1 MKTYLGWIG
10 CSLALLLA
18 AGCGKGTDAGAT
30 AAAKPAAPV
39 QVRKAEARDL
49 TRRTM
54 YTGSVE
60 PVRVARM
67 ASPAEGP
74 IVECAVREGDRVAK
88 DQRLVRVG
96 RRHMAESGLEAA
108 REELKRQEADFKRV
122 EQLVT
127 SGSLP
132 GEQLEMGR
140 SALKRAEAQ
149 VAAAETGAGD
159 YDVRAPWDGVV
170 SKVWISEGNYVA
182 PRAPLVE
189 VYDPASLRVRFSV
202 PEQDVRLL
210 KTGVAVNVTL
220 DAWPKQSFSGT
231 VERIYP
237 QLEPATR
244 TLTVEAGMEAD
255 VPLLSGLFARVEAPM
270 ETAAGAVVIP
280 NGALL
285 ALPNGAAVVFIA
297 QDEKAVRRPVKTGL
311 EAGGWVQILEGVA
324 PGEEVIVRGQ
334 ENLKDG
340 AGIKVMGRK
349 KEMAKP

>member
-1 MKTYLGWIG
+1 MKTHLGWIG
-10 CSLALLLA
+10 CSLAILLA
-18 AGCGKGTDAGAT
+18 AGCGKGRDADAT

-39 QVRKAEARDL
+39 QVKKAEARDL
-49 TRRTM
+49 TRRAI

-96 RRHMAESGLEAA
+96 RSHMAESGLEAS
-108 REELKRQEADFKRV
+108 REELKRQESDFKRV

-132 GEQLEMGR
+132 GEQLEITR

-159 YDVRAPWDGVV
+159 YEIRAPWDGVV

-189 VYDPASLRVRFSV
+189 LYDPASLRVRFSV

-210 KTGVAVNVTL
+210 KTGVAVKMTL
-220 DAWPKQSFSGT
+220 DAYPGKTFEGV

-237 QLEPATR
+237 QLEAATR
-244 TLTVEAGMEAD
+244 TLTVEAGLDAD
-255 VPLLSGLFARVEAPM
+255 VPLLSGLFTRVEAPM
-270 ETAAGAVVIP
+270 ESVANAVVIP
-280 NGALL
+280 SGALQV
-285 ALPNGAAVVFIA
+285 LPSGA
-297 QDEKAVRRPVKTGL
+297 
-311 EAGGWVQILEGVA
+311 
-324 PGEEVIVRGQ
+324 
-334 ENLKDG
+334 
-340 AGIKVMGRK
+340 
-349 KEMAKP
+349 